1 MNIETFGTAENA
13 DNPGYLL
20 LFRGKDWDQGLS
32 DEELQEVIGRV
43 MGWFDGVSKS
53 GKVKGGQPLARSGKS
68 VSGKNGRVVAD
79 GPFAESK
86 EVIGGYLMLDV
97 ETLDEALA
105 IAKSYPC
112 LQYDI
117 TIEVR
122 PLLNECPAFTRA
134 RERLGLNTAIA

>member
-1 MNIETFGTAENA
+1 MNIETFGNAENA

-53 GKVKGGQPLARSGKS
+53 GKVKGGQPLARSGKF
-68 VSGKNGRVVAD
+68 VSDKNGRVVAD

-134 RERLGLNTAIA
+134 RERLGLNAAVA